1 MRSLRPHGLL
11 GAWAASILLLPPVGA
26 WLSATPLADYLGF
39 PLTQRA
45 WDPLPYD
52 PALYWSAVCG
62 LALLVI
68 CVGWLAL
75 GPRPSGRFPAWG
87 WMGWACVFLAVPLV
101 LSGLVL
107 ESYVPLLVGL
117 TLALNADLVR
127 RRGQAL
133 MTARPAYFLAL
144 FAGGMLL
151 GWLFHWLNLFL
162 QSWTYPGLA
171 GVGAIRVFLVHSLQY
186 ALLLPLMLSL
196 RLWLASH
203 SRLLARLTH
212 GRPIPSLP
220 ARVLDAVLLG
230 LALLGLAGAGVWP
243 EHIYLLTWTSPLLLG
258 VGLQRLA
265 GQATPF
271 SGILRGDWSR
281 TALTAIAALLLGTLI
296 QAWNS
301 AFGPVHSSTLSLL
314 EGPSLLG
321 LPLPAYAALPFLG
334 LTGLWVSDQL
344 NAPWRRRRQLRF
356 PDFPVRISL
365 KRP

>member
-1 MRSLRPHGLL
+1 M
-11 GAWAASILLLPPVGA
+11 A
-26 WLSATPLADYLGF
+26 
-39 PLTQRA
+39 
-45 WDPLPYD
+45 
-52 PALYWSAVCG
+52 C
-62 LALLVI
+62 ALL
-68 CVGWLAL
+68 
-75 GPRPSGRFPAWG
+75 S
-87 WMGWACVFLAVPLV
+87 VPLG
-101 LSGLVL
+101 LSGLVP
-107 ESYVPLLVGL
+107 ESYVPLLGGL

-162 QSWTYPGLA
+162 QSWSYPGLA
-171 GVGAIRVFLVHSLQY
+171 GVGSLRLLLVHSLDY
-186 ALLLPLMLSL
+186 ALLLPLLLSL

-212 GRPIPSLP
+212 GRSISSLP
-220 ARVLDAVLLG
+220 ARLLDAVLLG

-243 EHIYLLTWTSPLLLG
+243 EHIYPLTWASPLLLG

-271 SGILRGDWSR
+271 SGVLRGDWSR
-281 TALTAIAALLLGTLI
+281 TVLTAIATLLLGTLI

-301 AFGPVHSSTLSLL
+301 AFGPIFRTSLALL

-321 LPLPAYAALPFLG
+321 LPLPAYAALPLLG
-334 LTGLWVSDQL
+334 LTGLWVGDQL
-344 NAPWRRRRQLRF
+344 NAPWRRRRQPRS
-356 PDFPVRISL
+356 PEFPVKISL
-365 KRP
+365 KSP